1 MRITGAI
8 AMKLT
13 STSFGDDQPIP
24 VEYVFCA
31 PDVKMHCTLGANRNP
46 QLSWSD
52 VPAGTRSLVLICHDP
67 DVPSK
72 PDDVN
77 QEGREIPALLP
88 RVDFFH
94 WVLVDLDPLQGS
106 LAAGEFSS
114 EVTPRGKGGPLG
126 PRGTRQGIN
135 DYTGWF
141 ASDKDMNGNYFGY
154 DGPCPPWN
162 DSIKHHY
169 VFTLYALD
177 VAKCPVTGH
186 FSGPDVR
193 KAIAGHVLAEAK
205 LTGIYTLNPN
215 VKL

>member
-1 MRITGAI
+1 M
-8 AMKLT
+8 
-13 STSFGDDQPIP
+13 
-24 VEYVFCA
+24 
-31 PDVKMHCTLGANRNP
+31 
-46 QLSWSD
+46 
-52 VPAGTRSLVLICHDP
+52 PAGTKSLALICHDY

-77 QEGREIPALLP
+77 QEGREIPASLP

-94 WVLVDLDPLQGS
+94 WVLVDLDPAS
-106 LAAGEFSS
+106 SAIAAGEYSAA
-114 EVTPRGKGGPLG
+114 VTARGKAGPNG

-135 DYTGWF
+135 DYTAWF
-141 ASDKDMNGNYFGY
+141 AGDNDMKGDYFGY

-177 VAKCPVTGH
+177 VAKCPVADKFG
-186 FSGPDVR
+186 GADAR
-193 KAIAGHVLAEAK
+193 KAIAGHVLGEAK
-205 LTGIYTLNPN
+205 LTGLYTLNPK